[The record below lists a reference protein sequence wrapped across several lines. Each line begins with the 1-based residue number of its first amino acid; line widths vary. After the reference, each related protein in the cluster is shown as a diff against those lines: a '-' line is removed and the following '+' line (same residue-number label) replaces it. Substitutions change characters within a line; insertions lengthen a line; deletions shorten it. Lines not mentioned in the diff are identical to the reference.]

1 VSKNAV
7 RIAFAFLT
15 VAYVAS
21 HFLTH
26 AHASSLGIGTSEATL
41 PSTGLFAHWMNWINV
56 QQQQF
61 YRALTGAL
69 KAMRTDGS
77 KMWLLVG
84 LSFTYGIFHAAGP
97 GHGKAVI
104 SSYMLANE
112 VALRRGIMLSFV
124 SAFLQAFTAIAVMTL
139 VFLVLRGTAISM
151 DDATWFLEVV
161 SYALISAFGAWL
173 LWKKAG
179 PLLIGLVTG
188 RPARSLSAA
197 HAHSHGHSHSRS
209 HAPSAH
215 AAHDHAAHDHAAHDH
230 DHDHH
235 DHAHAAVAMAA
246 PRIVA
251 LHAHDDH
258 AHGAHDHHDH
268 AHDHGHAHAYAG
280 THEHHDHVHST
291 AGVSAGATIRQAF
304 RGHSHDHAGHSHADG
319 EVCETCGHSHAPDPA
334 LLSGD
339 RFDWRTA
346 WSAVA
351 AVGIRPCSGALIV
364 LSFAFLN
371 GLWAGGI
378 LSVLAMAV
386 GTAITVSLLATL
398 AVTAKNWAVMLAGDG
413 RIGNH
418 IHVTIEILG
427 AAFVLIVGLLLL
439 SASLM
444 G

>member
-1 VSKNAV
+1 MSKTVV
-7 RIAFAFLT
+7 RIVFAFLT

-26 AHASSLGIGTSEATL
+26 AHASSLGIGTNEATL
-41 PSTGLFAHWMNWINV
+41 PSTGLFAHWMNWINA

-61 YRALTGAL
+61 YRALTGSL

-77 KMWLLVG
+77 KMWLLIA

-161 SYALISAFGAWL
+161 SYALISCFGAWL
-173 LWKKAG
+173 LWKKAS
-179 PLLIGLVTG
+179 PLLAGLFTG
-188 RPARSLSAA
+188 RPVRSLSA
-197 HAHSHGHSHSRS
+197 HAHSHAHAHAHSHAHDHDDHTHDDHEH
-209 HAPSAH
+209 HAHAAVAVAAPRVVALHHHDDHAH
-215 AAHDHAAHDHAAHDH
+215 AAHDHSHA
-230 DHDHH
+230 HH
-235 DHAHAAVAMAA
+235 DHAH
-246 PRIVA
+246 
-251 LHAHDDH
+251 
-258 AHGAHDHHDH
+258 
-268 AHDHGHAHAYAG
+268 
-280 THEHHDHVHST
+280 ST
-291 AGVSAGATIRQAF
+291 ARVSAGATIRQAL
-304 RGHSHDHAGHSHADG
+304 RGHSHDHQGHSYAEG

-334 LLSGD
+334 MLSGD

-386 GTAITVSLLATL
+386 GTAITVSILATL
-398 AVTAKNWAVMLAGDG
+398 AVTAKNWAVYFAGGG
-413 RIGNH
+413 RMGNR
-418 IHVTIEILG
+418 IHVAIEILG
-427 AAFVLIVGLLLL
+427 AAFVLVVGLLLL